1 MNKSDLSV
9 TNLAKKIVDNLI
21 NNSKELNLIIKKGPL
36 NCTIIDAGI
45 EAKGG
50 KEAGKLIAEKISGFA
65 DSFNFFE
72 SIGHITIPGGDFL
85 RRPIYA
91 SAIGYYKLR
100 DLL

>member
-45 EAKGG
+45 EAKGSRTAPNN
-50 KEAGKLIAEKISGFA
+50 KRAIDRL
-65 DSFNFFE
+65 
-72 SIGHITIPGGDFL
+72 DFL
-85 RRPIYA
+85 RMAPPQHFRH
-91 SAIGYYKLR
+91 SLT
-100 DLL
+100 L